1 MMKRTSTLSRSIL
14 SALRLMDL
22 GKGKSVSQIGSEY
35 ELSNSDVVC
44 VLMPFVRA
52 GLAGR
57 RTVTEDWRDDIYYS
71 LNYEREVPPA
81 HTEER
86 LRKLKDEVAKSKS
99 ELRSLQGEVAR
110 KEESIGKA
118 RHLDSTKDFQLGEG
132 KSLAQIGSE
141 TGMSL
146 AKIQQLLEPLVKSGD
161 VVQKYISQGQFY
173 YVPAKKL
180 RDFIPNVTEEEI
192 KKLKTEIRRLKNAVL
207 EKEETIRREV
217 KLAVLQSLD
226 VGKGKSAGQI
236 AAKMGMSIAD
246 VIGTMM
252 TFVRSGL
259 IEQSFTPQGFYYT
272 PPTLPKETIPA
283 AMEERRPAIPMRPTE
298 EIVVKQV
305 ARELVTPSETRA
317 GVQLFTAAETHT
329 RIELFEP
336 LLPKLTVRELVLLRE
351 KINMELRKR

>member
-1 MMKRTSTLSRSIL
+1 M
-14 SALRLMDL
+14 
-22 GKGKSVSQIGSEY
+22 
-35 ELSNSDVVC
+35 
-44 VLMPFVRA
+44 
-52 GLAGR
+52 
-57 RTVTEDWRDDIYYS
+57 
-71 LNYEREVPPA
+71 
-81 HTEER
+81 
-86 LRKLKDEVAKSKS
+86 KDEVARSKS

-118 RHLDSTKDFQLGEG
+118 RHLDSRKGFQLGEG
-132 KSLAQIGSE
+132 KSLAQIASE
-141 TGMSL
+141 TGMSP
-146 AKIQQLLEPLVKSGD
+146 AKIQQLIEPLVKSGD
-161 VVQKYISQGQFY
+161 VVQKYVSQGQFY

-180 RDFIPNVTEEEI
+180 RDFVPGVTEEEI
-192 KKLKTEIRRLKNAVL
+192 KKLKAEIRRLKNAVL

-226 VGKGKSAGQI
+226 LGKGKSAGQI
-236 AAKMGMSIAD
+236 AAKIGMSIAD

-259 IEQSFTPQGFYYT
+259 IEQSFTPQGFYYS
-272 PPTLPKETIPA
+272 PPTLPKETISTT
-283 AMEERRPAIPMRPTE
+283 MEERRPAIPMRPTE

-317 GVQLFTAAETHT
+317 GVQLFTPAETQT

-351 KINMELRKR
+351 KITMELRKR

>member
-1 MMKRTSTLSRSIL
+1 MMKRASTLSRSIL

-22 GKGKSVSQIGSEY
+22 GKGKSVSQIGSEF

-44 VLMPFVRA
+44 ILMPFVRA

-71 LNYEREVPPA
+71 LNYEREVPPGP
-81 HTEER
+81 TEEE
-86 LRKLKDEVAKSKS
+86 LRTMKDEVAKSKS

-118 RHLDSTKDFQLGEG
+118 HHLDSTKDFQLGEG
-132 KSLAQIGSE
+132 KSLSQIASE
-141 TGMSL
+141 TAMSP
-146 AKIQQLLEPLVKSGD
+146 AKIQQLIEPLVKSGD

-180 RDFIPNVTEEEI
+180 RDFLPNVTEEEI
-192 KKLKTEIRRLKNAVL
+192 KKLKAEIRRLKNAVL
-207 EKEETIRREV
+207 DKEETIRREV

-246 VIGTMM
+246 VIGMM
-252 TFVRSGL
+252 MAFVRSGL

-272 PPTLPKETIPA
+272 PPTLAKEAITPPI
-283 AMEERRPAIPMRPTE
+283 EERRPAIPMRPTG

-317 GVQLFTAAETHT
+317 GVQLFTPAETHT
-329 RIELFEP
+329 RIELFEG

>member
-1 MMKRTSTLSRSIL
+1 MMRRASTLSRSIL

-22 GKGKSVSQIGSEY
+22 GKGKSVSQIGSEF

-52 GLAGR
+52 SLVGR

-81 HTEER
+81 HTEEE

-110 KEESIGKA
+110 KEESMGKA

-132 KSLAQIGSE
+132 KRLAQIASE
-141 TGMSL
+141 TGMSP
-146 AKIQQLLEPLVKSGD
+146 AKIQQLIEPLVKSGD

-192 KKLKTEIRRLKNAVL
+192 KIVALHHHVVPVPYSGREINVL
-207 EKEETIRREV
+207 ED
-217 KLAVLQSLD
+217 AGDVLELLLRNNVQL
-226 VGKGKSAGQI
+226 VLMGHRHVQRAIKINNTLFVNAGTL
-236 AAKMGMSIAD
+236 SC
-246 VIGTMM
+246 
-252 TFVRSGL
+252 VR
-259 IEQSFTPQGFYYT
+259 
-272 PPTLPKETIPA
+272 
-283 AMEERRPAIPMRPTE
+283 
-298 EIVVKQV
+298 
-305 ARELVTPSETRA
+305 TRA
-317 GVQLFTAAETHT
+317 RLGNSFNVIDIGEDGAITVQEVNLTKNTKT
-329 RIELFEP
+329 
-336 LLPKLTVRELVLLRE
+336 KLYEGEACR
-351 KINMELRKR
+351 